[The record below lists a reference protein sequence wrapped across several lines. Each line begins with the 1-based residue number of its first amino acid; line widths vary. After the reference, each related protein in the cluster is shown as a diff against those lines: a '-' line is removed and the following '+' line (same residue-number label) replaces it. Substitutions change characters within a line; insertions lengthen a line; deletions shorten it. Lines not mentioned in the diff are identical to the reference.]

1 MLDLITHSAGHVVA
15 MKAGGMVTGQELQR
29 AIDAIEAAKRSHPL
43 VSLVIIIDDLRWMT
57 LGALLK
63 DVGYGLTQL
72 GDLERYHR
80 AAVVTDQAWLKHVA
94 HLEKRL
100 FRALE
105 IQTFARRDHAAAM
118 AWAAELPRGA
128 HESPE
133 EDGYHGA

>member
-1 MLDLITHSAGHVVA
+1 MLDLITHSAEHVVA
-15 MKAGGMVTGQELQR
+15 MKVGGVVTASELQH
-29 AIDAIEAAKRSHPL
+29 AIDAIEATKQDQPL
-43 VSLVIIIDDLRWMT
+43 VSLVVIIDDLRWMT

-80 AAVVTDQAWLKHVA
+80 AAVVTDQAWLKYVA
-94 HLEKRL
+94 NLEERL
-100 FRALE
+100 FSAVE
-105 IQTFARRDHAAAM
+105 IQTFARDDHAAAM

-133 EDGYHGA
+133 EDGCYGA